1 MNKTRPSVPPTS
13 KAICSYYYGKTPHD
27 GNELWKCR
35 CGKFRKQNLKK
46 GYQNLISHVK
56 SNHPEYLNIFHEEQ
70 GNSQLEIPVTSQTML
85 KYLIDEKSTNIFK
98 WLEWIVMDEHE
109 LGFCEKKMTIKNTSL
124 APISTKTLKKCM
136 FNLVRAV
143 EKKISTIVNNAV
155 NFALVFDVC
164 TEKSNHNI
172 GIFSTSPGKNP
183 ESEPNIFLLAFSP
196 ELNETNMNATNHTA
210 FIRSTLE
217 LYNLNEDNLI
227 CLIGDHCSTNKSVAN
242 LMSVPLLGCRSHRLN
257 LAIEAFIKENLN
269 IESEM
274 VGKLMSKLSTIKDSG
289 RHRSFTPLRPVK
301 RIARWLGVLNMF
313 DRLERLLP
321 SLKDPIPE
329 VVQFIPNEVQ
339 INSIRH
345 HKITLIDFKSITL
358 QLQNQK
364 TTISDSHVL
373 FQAMIV
379 EFPNFDFNKYLGVET
394 QFIHSPS
401 FETAIIKIQSGDV
414 KPMSTNEKDSVKK
427 LEKETPKK
435 TSLKDEELSFA
446 ERVLKRRKL
455 NNNTASKYINTKFL
469 LPTSCDVKRLF
480 SMNKRF
486 HSTKRLSLLTLEA
499 LIFLKCNRKLW
510 DMALVGKIVNE
521 NNEDEGDEDDDSD
534 SEEEE

>member
-1 MNKTRPSVPPTS
+1 M
-13 KAICSYYYGKTPHD
+13 
-27 GNELWKCR
+27 
-35 CGKFRKQNLKK
+35 KK

-56 SNHPEYLNIFHEEQ
+56 LSHPEYLNIFHEEQ
-70 GNSQLEIPVTSQTML
+70 GKSQLEAPATSQKIL
-85 KYLIDEKSTNIFK
+85 KYLIDDESKNIFK

-143 EKKISTIVNNAV
+143 KTKISTIVNNSV
-155 NFALVFDVC
+155 NFALLFDVC
-164 TEKSNHNI
+164 TEKSNHHI

-183 ESEPNIFLLAFSP
+183 ESDPNIFLLACSP
-196 ELNETNMNATNHTA
+196 LLDESNMNATNHTA

-274 VGKLMSKLSTIKDSG
+274 VGKLMSKLSTIKESG
-289 RHRSFTPLRPVK
+289 GLRSFTSLRSVK

-321 SLKDPIPE
+321 SLKNPNPE
-329 VVQFIPNEVQ
+329 VAQFIPNEVQ

-379 EFPNFDFNKYLGVET
+379 EFPNFDFNKYLGVDT

-414 KPMSTNEKDSVKK
+414 KPMSTNEKHSVKK
-427 LEKETPKK
+427 LEKETPKNN
-435 TSLKDEELSFA
+435 SSKDEDLSFA

-455 NNNTASKYINTKFL
+455 DSNTENKYINTEFL
-469 LPTSCDVKRLF
+469 LPTSCEVKRLF

-486 HSTKRLSLLTLEA
+486 HSNKRLSLLTLEA

-510 DMALVGKIVNE
+510 DMNLVGKIVNE
-521 NNEDEGDEDDDSD
+521 TNEDEGDEYEGEGDEDNN
-534 SEEEE
+534 SEEDE